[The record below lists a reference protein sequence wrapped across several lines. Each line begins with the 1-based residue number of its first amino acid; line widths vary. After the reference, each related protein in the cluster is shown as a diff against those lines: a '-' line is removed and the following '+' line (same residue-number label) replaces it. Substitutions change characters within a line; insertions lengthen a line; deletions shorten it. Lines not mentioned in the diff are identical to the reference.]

1 MPLLWG
7 FALSRISP
15 TSFLYLSSVRSISFL
30 FVNSP
35 LFLSQTVFDFFLF
48 FFCILHI
55 SVIFMHLST
64 WVGITYSISQN
75 KGVTNPVRDS
85 PGTKQGQE
93 KCLLHTEV
101 MTRPLP
107 PASCFLILMCIWID
121 EINITAQYIL
131 LGRSHFSH
139 NQSNHLSKGFG
150 VSVKQNRR
158 KNFLDVQIYRAQY

>member
-1 MPLLWG
+1 MLLLWG
-7 FALSRISP
+7 FTLSRISP
-15 TSFLYLSSVRSISFL
+15 TSFLHLSSVLSISFL

-48 FFCILHI
+48 IFLHSSYFSDI
-55 SVIFMHLST
+55 HASVNMSWYNLQYFSKQ
-64 WVGITYSISQN
+64 GSN
-75 KGVTNPVRDS
+75 KSCKGQ

-139 NQSNHLSKGFG
+139 SQSNHLSKGFG

>member
-1 MPLLWG
+1 MRCVIVRPHASALG
-7 FALSRISP
+7 FRLKQNLSY
-15 TSFLYLSSVRSISFL
+15 FLSSHLFYPFL
-30 FVNSP
+30 FFLWTP
-35 LFLSQTVFDFFLF
+35 HLFFPKPFLTFFFFF

-64 WVGITYSISQN
+64 WVGITYNISQN

-121 EINITAQYIL
+121 EVDITAQYIL
-131 LGRSHFSH
+131 LGRSHFS
-139 NQSNHLSKGFG
+139 
-150 VSVKQNRR
+150 RIR
-158 KNFLDVQIYRAQY
+158 AIIYLKVLGLV

>member
-1 MPLLWG
+1 MLLLWG

-15 TSFLYLSSVRSISFL
+15 TSFPLICFIHFFSFCELPTFSFPNHFWL
-30 FVNSP
+30 FS
-35 LFLSQTVFDFFLF
+35 FS

-64 WVGITYSISQN
+64 WVGITYNISQN

-93 KCLLHTEV
+93 KCLLRTEV

-107 PASCFLILMCIWID
+107 PASSFLILMCIWID
-121 EINITAQYIL
+121 EVNIAAQYIL
-131 LGRSHFSH
+131 LGRSHFS
-139 NQSNHLSKGFG
+139 
-150 VSVKQNRR
+150 RIR
-158 KNFLDVQIYRAQY
+158 AIIYLKALGLV